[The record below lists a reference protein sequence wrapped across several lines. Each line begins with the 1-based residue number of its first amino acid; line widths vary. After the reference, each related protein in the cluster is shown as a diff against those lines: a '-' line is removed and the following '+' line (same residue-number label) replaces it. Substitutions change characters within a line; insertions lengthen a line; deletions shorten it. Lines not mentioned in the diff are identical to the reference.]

1 MGACPEIAPRK
12 DVEAPF
18 LPYFFAPE
26 DVRATRQRVRGGLLW
41 SCSAATLRRDRIW
54 MEKSARAN
62 PYKLAPLEDLSLC
75 WVRKVGGGAD
85 FLGAFLLALPIFSH
99 LLHENAQ
106 KPYQYRAPDFQANLS
121 GAKKQGSEVRRSR
134 SQASS
139 CETTTARSGLKVRK
153 GGDGSLKT
161 RTLTPKSTLKRPI
174 STAWD
179 PYKHAPE
186 TKSGSLIP
194 KKTHLDPYLF
204 ARDPHIHSPG
214 PPTSRT
220 LAPGFLT
227 LDPHFFTPVSTS
239 NPNALFLLKF
249 FFIP

>member
-1 MGACPEIAPRK
+1 MLEALDKPGAELAP
-12 DVEAPF
+12 
-18 LPYFFAPE
+18 
-26 DVRATRQRVRGGLLW
+26 
-41 SCSAATLRRDRIW
+41 SCGQLAATSWQTETVEYVCGRSIR
-54 MEKSARAN
+54 SA
-62 PYKLAPLEDLSLC
+62 PT
-75 WVRKVGGGAD
+75 
-85 FLGAFLLALPIFSH
+85 FSH
-99 LLHENAQ
+99 LSGKKQQ
-106 KPYQYRAPDFQANLS
+106 KALPVQGLGLSAGSS

-134 SQASS
+134 GQASS
-139 CETTTARSGLKVRK
+139 CETTTARSGRKVRK
-153 GGDGSLKT
+153 VGDGSLKT

-214 PPTSRT
+214 PPTFRT